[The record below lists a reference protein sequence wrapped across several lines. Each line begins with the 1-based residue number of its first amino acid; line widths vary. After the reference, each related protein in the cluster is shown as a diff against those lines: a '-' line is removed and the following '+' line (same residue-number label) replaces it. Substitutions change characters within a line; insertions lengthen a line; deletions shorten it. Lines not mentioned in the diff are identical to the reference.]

1 MARIE
6 EQSFEGGCHCQ
17 AVRFVV
23 RARLEP
29 VLACNCSICS
39 KRGFLHVIV
48 DKDRFTLLTS
58 EEHLERYTFGTKT
71 AQHLFCRR
79 CGISSFYIPRS
90 HPDGISVNA
99 RCLDDVDA
107 DALRA
112 EPFDGQHWSDSIA
125 RLRAAAHDEI
135 H

>member
-1 MARIE
+1 MAAIE

-23 RARLEP
+23 RARLER

-39 KRGFLHVIV
+39 KKGFLHLIV
-48 DKDRFTLLTS
+48 DKERFTLLTP
-58 EEHLERYTFGTKT
+58 EDKLERYTFGTKT

-79 CGISSFYIPRS
+79 CGICSFYLPRS
-90 HPDGISVNA
+90 HPDGVSVNA
-99 RCLDDVDA
+99 RCLDDVDVS
-107 DALRA
+107 ALPL
-112 EPFDGQHWSDSIA
+112 EPFDGQHWEESVA
-125 RLRAAAHDEI
+125 RLRFAAKDET